1 MAFARLLSPGFF
13 SPVKKSN
20 GKINMMFTDHEA
32 AVEEAHFLQD
42 TNDIVI
48 VTNDEAD
55 KLWVLSAKQLNSP
68 AYNEMRVLER
78 FKKQ

>member
-1 MAFARLLSPGFF
+1 
-13 SPVKKSN
+13 
-20 GKINMMFTDHEA
+20 MMFTDHEA

-48 VTNDEAD
+48 VTNDQGQ
-55 KLWVLSAKQLNSP
+55 KLWVLSSKQLNSP